1 MYSPGASGAEG
12 LEVLQGG
19 GQVNQ
24 VQATVEV
31 AVVAGLHALQ
41 EVHEL
46 ADLHQG
52 ELVGYEAC
60 RLLQLL
66 RGEPLLRGEVLL
78 QVGQLNHKPALQAG
92 PAVGPLH
99 HTELGRHAA
108 EDEVHV
114 PGMAQL
120 VLPARVEVLQEA
132 LTVAVAAHAQALS
145 RVCGP
150 PLLQGF

>member
-1 MYSPGASGAEG
+1 MMRTNLCIVFLVFALSGKAQTFE
-12 LEVLQGG
+12 LR
-19 GQVNQ
+19 QVNTYYGKIQ
-24 VQATVEV
+24 
-31 AVVAGLHALQ
+31 ALQ
-41 EVHEL
+41 DVSFDVE
-46 ADLHQG
+46 QG

-99 HTELGRHAA
+99 HAELGRHAA